1 MSGNATGAPLVRA
14 GAPDGCS
21 VADKSGGAGPIRND
35 IAIVTP
41 PGRAP
46 AFLALLAKI
55 STLQHETM
63 SWSATPP
70 RPGSGAQ
77 GQLRSRNDASF
88 ECSARVRSCAC
99 VSPTAVTAASYSR
112 DRLVLL
118 VAGSSVERATCTP
131 ASSNAGS

>member
-70 RPGSGAQ
+70 RRARGAQ
-77 GQLRSRNDASF
+77 GQLRSRTTQVS
-88 ECSARVRSCAC
+88 SARQGFGAGLCQSNSSDGGVVLARQA
-99 VSPTAVTAASYSR
+99 
-112 DRLVLL
+112 VLL

>member
-70 RPGSGAQ
+70 RPGSGCS
-77 GQLRSRNDASF
+77 RSAEVEKRRKFRVLGKGSELCLCQSNSSDGGVVL
-88 ECSARVRSCAC
+88 ARQARPARCRIIGREGNVYAC
-99 VSPTAVTAASYSR
+99 IQQR
-112 DRLVLL
+112 W
-118 VAGSSVERATCTP
+118 
-131 ASSNAGS
+131 